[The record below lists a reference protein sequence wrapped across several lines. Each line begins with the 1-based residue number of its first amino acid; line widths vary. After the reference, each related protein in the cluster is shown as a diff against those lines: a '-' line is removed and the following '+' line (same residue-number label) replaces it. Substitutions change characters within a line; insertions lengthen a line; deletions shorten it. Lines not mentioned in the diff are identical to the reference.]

1 MLSGQQLADKK
12 RHKKKRDLT
21 GVPCYGCG
29 KHGHLWRE
37 VGREVDDTGQGEQ
50 CQETSVRNAHTA
62 VAHTTVPAKE
72 GLTDSFYIDLGAS
85 DHFVPSKG
93 DLRADRVFEQLVEIA
108 VANSGKIYAYGTGY
122 LRVATPASVSS
133 GGRSGRR
140 ILCAGSRR
148 SKSSP
153 H

>member
-1 MLSGQQLADKK
+1 VLSGQQLADKK

-21 GVPCYGCG
+21 GSV
-29 KHGHLWRE
+29 LWLWEAWTPMARS
-37 VGREVDDTGQGEQ
+37 GTSEQ

-108 VANSGKIYAYGTGY
+108 VANSGKIYNYGTGY
-122 LRVATPASVSS
+122 LRVATSASGVE
-133 GGRSGRR
+133 GR
-140 ILCAGSRR
+140 
-148 SKSSP
+148 
-153 H
+153 